1 MTELRWAGAFILVLL
16 SLCLLSDAAAGDLL
30 SDLPASWSDQLTPV
44 VDADVSGAE
53 PLMQQ
58 AIAAARAE
66 IAGMLA
72 QPESEIEL
80 EALASAYGRL
90 GALFLLLEVEAQADA
105 CLRNA
110 MLLQPDAFRWPYYAG
125 YLAMLAGNLERAIDY
140 LETARAIDADYP
152 ALYLRLGKV
161 RLDRGDLLEART
173 ALEKVQDVPGLAS
186 PAHYYLGQIA
196 LLEQRP
202 RDAVRLLAAALAA
215 NPDAT
220 EVHYPL
226 AQAYRALGDAE
237 QAKAHLAQF
246 ELRSVVIADPLIDE
260 LTSAN
265 RRSLPAF
272 KRAIHAVRGGD
283 YATAVNEFAAGL
295 ETDPN
300 NAAARISYARV
311 LYLSARPDD
320 AAAELEHALA
330 SDPDNP
336 LGPFMQGV
344 LHQQQ
349 GDLAAAEAAYL
360 RAVEI
365 DPGHSGALFHLA
377 NLYFDSGRYAEAAAA
392 YRRVLAADASVAP
405 ARLLAL
411 VAAARAGANEA
422 DAVAALE
429 ALIDAHPKDMQ
440 LRYALVRLLA
450 AAENATLRDP
460 PRALRL
466 AADLMLQQPSPPH
479 QRVLALA
486 QAAAGRFDDAIE
498 AERRLLA
505 MPDWMVPAA
514 ERARVQHELD
524 AYESGELPAPAWP
537 GDDPL
542 LSPPPFD
549 AARAFRDYPAVKP
562 Y

>member
-1 MTELRWAGAFILVLL
+1 MSKPRWGRIALL
-16 SLCLLSDAAAGDLL
+16 LLFCCGLPASPAAGDLL
-30 SDLPASWSDQLTPV
+30 SDLPAAWNDRLAPV
-44 VDADVSGAE
+44 ADADVSGAE

-66 IAGMLA
+66 IGGLLA
-72 QPESEIEL
+72 QPESEIEPD
-80 EALASAYGRL
+80 ALASAYGRL
-90 GALFLLLEVEAQADA
+90 GSLFLLLEVEAQADV

-110 MLLQPDAFRWPYYAG
+110 MLLQPAAFRWPYYAG

-140 LETARAIDADYP
+140 LEAARAIDADYP

-161 RLDRGDLLEART
+161 RLDRGDLAEARA
-173 ALEKVQDVPGLAS
+173 ALEKVQDVPELAS

-202 RDAVRLLAAALAA
+202 DDAVGLLEAALVA

-237 QAKAHLAQF
+237 QAKAHLARF
-246 ELRSVVIADPLIDE
+246 ELRSVVIPDPLIDE
-260 LTSAN
+260 LQAAN
-265 RRSLPAF
+265 QRSLPAF

-283 YATAVNEFAAGL
+283 YATAADEFAAGL
-295 ETDPN
+295 ETDPD

-311 LYLSARPDD
+311 LYLTDRGDD
-320 AAAELEHALA
+320 AAAELERALA

-336 LGPFMQGV
+336 LGPFMLGV

-349 GDLAAAEAAYL
+349 ADLAAAEADYL
-360 RAVEI
+360 RAIEL
-365 DPGHSGALFHLA
+365 DPVHSGALFHLA

-392 YRRVLAADASVAP
+392 YRRVLAADESVAP

-411 VAAARAGANEA
+411 IAAARAGASEA
-422 DAVAALE
+422 ETVAALE
-429 ALIDAHPKDMQ
+429 ILVDAHPQDMQ
-440 LRYALVRLLA
+440 LRYALSRLLA
-450 AAENATLRDP
+450 ADDDATRRDP

-466 AADLMLQQPSPPH
+466 ATDLMLQQPIPPH
-479 QRVLALA
+479 QRLLALA
-486 QAAAGRFDDAIE
+486 QAAIGRFDE
-498 AERRLLA
+498 AVEGERRLLA
-505 MPDWMVPAA
+505 MPDWMLPPL
-514 ERARVQHELD
+514 EREQMQRELA
-524 AYESGELPAPAWP
+524 AYEADELPLPAWP
-537 GDDPL
+537 DDDPL
-542 LSPPPFD
+542 LAPPPFD
-549 AARAFRDYPAVKP
+549 AARVFRDYPAVKP